1 MPKEIPMRI
10 SHPAALL
17 ALALSIP
24 LFAGCDRNPAP
35 SPSQNT
41 ASAAADQT
49 VKPWQTV
56 IDEFI
61 DGYFARYPTDAA
73 SAGKHQYDGKLP
85 DWSAEGIRS
94 VIAWLHAERDRIASY
109 GDDKLDATR
118 RFQREYALAVDR
130 KSTLLNSSH

>member
-73 SAGKHQYDGKLP
+73 SAGKHQYDGTLP
-85 DWSAEGIRS
+85 EWSAEGIRS
-94 VIAWLHAERDRIASY
+94 VLHRLQPQPDP
-109 GDDKLDATR
+109 TP
-118 RFQREYALAVDR
+118 
-130 KSTLLNSSH
+130 

>member
-85 DWSAEGIRS
+85 DWSAEGIRGT
-94 VIAWLHAERDRIASY
+94 IAWLHAERDLIASY
-109 GDDKLDATR
+109 GDDKLDATL
-118 RFQREYALAVDR
+118 RFQREYALAEIGRAHV
-130 KSTLLNSSH
+130 

>member
-1 MPKEIPMRI
+1 MPPSFPPRRLSDLSMPKEIPMRI

-73 SAGKHQYDGKLP
+73 S
-85 DWSAEGIRS
+85 RS
-94 VIAWLHAERDRIASY
+94 EEHTSELQSLMRISY
-109 GDDKLDATR
+109 
-118 RFQREYALAVDR
+118 AVFC
-130 KSTLLNSSH
+130 